1 MLKCGANKF
10 ARYQLQF
17 ALATS
22 ANSLEVGEHEG
33 TIEVLQ
39 ILTFDCNGCKRY
51 FTIKRGLTLY
61 QRSCKGN
68 PRNREQS
75 VSSTIDA
82 LHDEQNILVTDM
94 IFKWGD
100 IDRATFIERAELIYE
115 KVVYWKKNLFLLST
129 GKSGKLYIH

>member
-1 MLKCGANKF
+1 M
-10 ARYQLQF
+10 
-17 ALATS
+17 T
-22 ANSLEVGEHEG
+22 
-33 TIEVLQ
+33 
-39 ILTFDCNGCKRY
+39 
-51 FTIKRGLTLY
+51 
-61 QRSCKGN
+61 
-68 PRNREQS
+68 
-75 VSSTIDA
+75 STIDA